1 MLLRAAGTVAYK
13 RAMTIPR
20 TSKFVPKVPVR
31 DGSLK
36 VMIVDEDIERSRQL
50 RGALSLAG
58 YRVIAELRE
67 AIDLPDAVAGLKP
80 HIVIVAADSPDRD
93 TLEQISLTTKNAPRP
108 VIMFTQD
115 GASDTI
121 KASVKAGVSA
131 YVVDGLDMDR
141 LKPILEVAC
150 ARFEAHQELS
160 QKLASTE
167 RELAERKSVER
178 AKGLL
183 MERRGLSEDNA
194 YKELRNLAMKTNKPL
209 IEVADTL
216 IAAAHL
222 L

>member
-1 MLLRAAGTVAYK
+1 MHNHSMKPA
-13 RAMTIPR
+13 
-20 TSKFVPKVPVR
+20 SKLPVR
-31 DGSLK
+31 DSALK
-36 VMIVDEDIERSRQL
+36 VMIVDENGERSRQL

-58 YRVIAELRE
+58 YRVVAELRE
-67 AIDLPDAVAGLKP
+67 AIDLPDAVAGMKP
-80 HIVIVAADSPDRD
+80 HIVIIAADSPDRD
-93 TLEQISLTTKNAPRP
+93 TLEQISLTSKNAPRP
-108 VIMFTQD
+108 IIMFTQD

-160 QKLASTE
+160 QRLASTE
-167 RELAERKSVER
+167 RELTERKSVEK

-183 MERRGLSEDNA
+183 MERRGLNEDNA
-194 YKELRNLAMKTNKPL
+194 YKELRTLAMTTGKSL
-209 IEVADTL
+209 GEVAETL